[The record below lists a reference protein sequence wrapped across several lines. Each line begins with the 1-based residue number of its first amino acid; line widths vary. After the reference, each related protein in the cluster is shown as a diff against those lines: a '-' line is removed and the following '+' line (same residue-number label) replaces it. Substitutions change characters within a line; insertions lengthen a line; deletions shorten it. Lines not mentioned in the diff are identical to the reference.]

1 MPAAPPI
8 NRIAPSAAGG
18 IRAAI
23 RMAGGREVCFV
34 CTLDSKGVIQT
45 MRVVAR
51 GSVDSVL
58 ALPGVANRGE
68 MLVHNHPS
76 GLLEPSDADMRVAAR
91 LHDDGVGFGIIDNT
105 ATKLYVVVE
114 VPQGKSYTELD
125 LEAVDADLGAHGLVA
140 ARHERYE
147 DRASQRAMA
156 TRIARTFNDGG
167 VALLEA
173 GTGVGK
179 SLAYLVPALR
189 WSAANNERTIV
200 STNTINLQEQLVGK
214 DLPFLAKAL
223 TDQKVRFSLLK
234 GWRNYLCL
242 NRLEQAR
249 ATGLSLF
256 EDGTEADLDA
266 ITSWADRT
274 ADGSLS
280 DLPVPPKSE
289 LWDEVV
295 AEPDLCQRTKCKFWD
310 RCFVF
315 KARRVAAN
323 SDVIVVNHHLLMSDL
338 AVRRSTGN
346 WGDAAVLPAYAR
358 LIIDEGHHLEDAAAA
373 HLGVSVSNRGM
384 QRLFNRLERRGKGL
398 LPTLTAHLMKTSGE
412 MLSAASLDQVHNRLF
427 PAVERARVRSSQLFE
442 LLGTAMPSGDST
454 FRLTDA
460 FATHPVWKA
469 GLTMALEDVT
479 KDLEIMGDALR
490 IIRERMEASD
500 RQDDA
505 LAQLIG
511 EVRAVSRR
519 LTGAGDGLNE
529 TLDPAPN
536 QTTVRW
542 LEIKGKDHGVTA
554 ASVPL
559 DLAPMLR
566 DDLFERTKTTV
577 VTSATLATDPQFDFL
592 KKRLGLEG
600 VLEPYTE
607 IFPSPFRFDRQALL
621 AIPDDLPA
629 PNVDPVEHS
638 RSVVRLAK
646 DLIEAANGGVFV
658 LFTSHREVRAA
669 AAALRAAG
677 VDKKWPLLVHGEEQR
692 DTLLSRFRQSGRAV
706 LLGTSSF
713 WEGVDVPGDALRGL
727 LIAKLPFRVPTE
739 PITAAR
745 CEAIE
750 SNGGD
755 SFGDYMVPHA
765 SLRLKQGFGRL
776 IRSSSDRGVVVIA
789 DSRIVTKGYGTV
801 LLEALPPARR
811 IVAPL
816 AEVVQEVRTFYAC
829 HPERSEGTAFAG

>member
-1 MPAAPPI
+1 MPAAPPM
-8 NRIAPSAAGG
+8 NRIAPSAANGM
-18 IRAAI
+18 RAAI
-23 RMAGGREVCFV
+23 RMASGREVCFV
-34 CTLDSKGVIQT
+34 CTVDSAGVIQT

-51 GSVDSVL
+51 GNVSSVL
-58 ALPGVANRGE
+58 ALPGIANRGDL
-68 MLVHNHPS
+68 LVHNHPS
-76 GLLEPSDADMRVAAR
+76 GELSPSEADLSVAAR
-91 LHDDGVGFGIIDNT
+91 LHDDGVGFAIIDNM

-114 VPQGKSYTELD
+114 PPKDHTYAELD
-125 LEAVDADLGAHGLVA
+125 LESIDADLGAHGAIA

-156 TRIARTFNDGG
+156 TRIGRTFNDGG

-214 DLPFLAKAL
+214 DLPFLQKAL
-223 TDQKVRFSLLK
+223 TDQKVRFALLK

-242 NRLEQAR
+242 HRLEQAR
-249 ATGLSLF
+249 MTGLSLF

-266 ITSWADRT
+266 ITAWADRT

-280 DLPVPPKSE
+280 DLPMPPKPE

-295 AEPDLCQRTKCKFWD
+295 AEPDLCQRMKCKFWD

-315 KARRVAAN
+315 KARRIAAN

-338 AVRRSTGN
+338 AVRRQTGN

-358 LIIDEGHHLEDAAAA
+358 LVIDEGHHLEDAAAA
-373 HLGVSVSNRGM
+373 HLGVSVSNRAM

-398 LPTLTAHLMKTSGE
+398 LPTLTSHLVKNAGD
-412 MLSAASLDQVHNRLF
+412 MLSAASLDQVHNRLY
-427 PAVERARVRSSQLFE
+427 PAVERARVRSAGLFE
-442 LLGTAMPSGDST
+442 LLGTVMTTGDAT
-454 FRLTDA
+454 MRLTDE
-460 FATHPVWKA
+460 FALHPVWKG
-469 GLTMALEDVT
+469 GLTVALEEVSA
-479 KDLEIMGDALR
+479 DLEIIFDALR
-490 IIRERMEASD
+490 IIRERMEAAE

-505 LAQLIG
+505 LNALIG

-519 LTGAGDGLNE
+519 LTGAGDGLAQ
-529 TLDPAPN
+529 TLNPPPGN
-536 QTTVRW
+536 GWVRW
-542 LEIKGKDHGVTA
+542 LETRGREQGVTA

-566 DDLFERTKTTV
+566 DDLFARAKTTV
-577 VTSATLATDPQFDFL
+577 VTSATLATDPEFAFL

-600 VLEPYTE
+600 ALEPYTE
-607 IFPSPFRFDRQALL
+607 VFPSPFRFDRQALL

-629 PNVDPVEHS
+629 PNVDSSAHS
-638 RSVVRLAK
+638 RAVVRLAT
-646 DLIEAANGGVFV
+646 DLVEAANGGVFV

-669 AAALRAAG
+669 AAAMRAAG
-677 VDKKWPLLVHGEEQR
+677 LDRRFPLLTHGEEQR
-692 DTLLSRFRQSGRAV
+692 DSLITRFRESGRAV

-713 WEGVDVPGDALRGL
+713 WEGVDVPGEALRGL

-750 SNGGD
+750 SGGGD
-755 SFGDYMVPHA
+755 AFGEYMVPHA

-776 IRSSSDRGVVVIA
+776 IRSATDRGAVVIA
-789 DSRIVTKGYGTV
+789 DSRIVTKAYGQV

-811 IVAPL
+811 FIGPV
-816 AEVVQEVRTFYAC
+816 AEVVNEVRSFYK
-829 HPERSEGTAFAG
+829 

>member
-1 MPAAPPI
+1 MPAAPPL
-8 NRIAPSAAGG
+8 NRIAPNAAGAL
-18 IRAAI
+18 RSAI

-45 MRVVAR
+45 ARVVAR

-76 GLLEPSDADMRVAAR
+76 GGLDPSDADMRVAAR
-91 LHDDGVGFGIIDNT
+91 LHDDGVGFAIVDNT

-114 VPQGKSYTELD
+114 VPAGRDYAELD
-125 LEAVDADLGAHGLVA
+125 LEAIDADLGAHGPIA

-156 TRIARTFNDGG
+156 TRIGRTFNDGG

-214 DLPFLAKAL
+214 DLPFLQKAL
-223 TDQKVRFSLLK
+223 TDQKVRFALLK

-266 ITSWADRT
+266 ITAWADRT

-280 DLPVPPKSE
+280 DLPIPPKSE

-295 AEPDLCQRTKCKFWD
+295 AEPDLCQRMKCKFWD

-315 KARRVAAN
+315 KARRTAAN

-373 HLGVSVSNRGM
+373 HLGVSVSNRAM

-398 LPTLTAHLMKTSGE
+398 IPALTAHLMKTRGE

-427 PAVERARVRSSQLFE
+427 PAVERVRVRSGQLYDM
-442 LLGTAMPSGDST
+442 LATAMPAGEPT
-454 FRLTDA
+454 FRLIDD
-460 FATHPVWKA
+460 FATHPVWKM
-469 GLTMALEDVT
+469 GLTVALEDVT
-479 KDLEIMGDALR
+479 KDLEIMADALR
-490 IIRERMEASD
+490 IIRERMESAD

-505 LAQLIG
+505 LTQLIA

-529 TLDPAPN
+529 TLDPTPN
-536 QTTVRW
+536 RLTVRW
-542 LEIKGKDHGVTA
+542 LEMKGRDKGVTA

-566 DDLFERTKTTV
+566 DDLFERAKTTV
-577 VTSATLATDPQFDFL
+577 VTSATLATDPEFAFL

-600 VLEPYTE
+600 ALEPYTE
-607 IFPSPFRFDRQALL
+607 VFPSPFRFERQSVL

-629 PNVDPVEHS
+629 PNADAAAHS
-638 RSVVRLAK
+638 RAVVNLAT
-646 DLIEAANGGVFV
+646 DLVEASNGGVFV
-658 LFTSHREVRAA
+658 LFTSHREVRLAA
-669 AAALRAAG
+669 SAMRAAG
-677 VDKKWPLLVHGEEQR
+677 LDRKWPLLVHGEEQR
-692 DTLLSRFRQSGRAV
+692 DSLLSRFRESGRAV

-750 SNGGD
+750 ATGGD
-755 SFGDYMVPHA
+755 SFAEYMIPHA

-776 IRSSSDRGVVVIA
+776 IRSSADRGVVVIA
-789 DSRIVTKGYGTV
+789 DSRIVSKAYGHV
-801 LLEALPPARR
+801 LLDALPPARR
-811 IVAPL
+811 VIGPL
-816 AEVVQEVRTFYAC
+816 AEVVAAVRSFYLG
-829 HPERSEGTAFAG
+829 P

>member
-1 MPAAPPI
+1 
-8 NRIAPSAAGG
+8 
-18 IRAAI
+18 
-23 RMAGGREVCFV
+23 MAGGREVCFV
-34 CTLDSKGVIQT
+34 CTLDIHGVIQT
-45 MRVVAR
+45 VRVVAR
-51 GSVDSVL
+51 GSVAAVL
-58 ALPGVANRGE
+58 ALPGIANRGD

-76 GLLEPSDADMRVAAR
+76 GTLSPSDADMAVAAR
-91 LHDDGVGFGIIDNT
+91 LHDDGIGFGIIDNM

-114 VPQGKSYTELD
+114 VPKEQNYAALD
-125 LEAVDADLGAHGLVA
+125 LESIDADLGAHGMIA

-156 TRIARTFNDGG
+156 ARIGRTFNDGG

-200 STNTINLQEQLVGK
+200 STNTINLQEQLVRK
-214 DLPFLAKAL
+214 DLPFLQKAL
-223 TDQKVRFSLLK
+223 TDQKVRFALLK

-249 ATGLSLF
+249 MSGNSLF
-256 EDGTEADLDA
+256 EEGTEADLDA
-266 ITSWADRT
+266 IAAWSDRT

-280 DLPVPPKSE
+280 DLPIAPKPE
-289 LWDEVV
+289 VWDEVV
-295 AEPDLCQRTKCKFWD
+295 AEPDLCQRMHCKFWD

-315 KARRVAAN
+315 KARRIAAN

-338 AVRRSTGN
+338 AVRRTTGN

-373 HLGVSVSNRGM
+373 HLGANVSNRGM

-398 LPTLTAHLMKTSGE
+398 LPTLTGHLVKTSSD
-412 MLSAASLDQVHNRLF
+412 MLSAASLDQVHNRLY
-427 PAVERARVRSSQLFE
+427 PAVERARARSASLFE
-442 LLGTAMPSGDST
+442 LLSTMMTGTEST
-454 FRLTDA
+454 VRLTDE
-460 FATHPVWKA
+460 FATHPIWKG
-469 GLTMALEDVT
+469 GLAVALEDVLA
-479 KDLEIMGDALR
+479 DLEIIFDALR
-490 IIRERMEASD
+490 IIRERMEASERED
-500 RQDDA
+500 EA
-505 LAQLIG
+505 LNALVA

-519 LTGAGDGLNE
+519 LTGAGDALAQTLN
-529 TLDPAPN
+529 PPPGN
-536 QTTVRW
+536 GSVRW
-542 LEIKGKDHGVTA
+542 LEAKGRDQGVTA

-566 DDLFERTKTTV
+566 DDLFARAKTTV
-577 VTSATLATDPQFDFL
+577 VTSATLATDPAFDFL

-600 VLEPYTE
+600 ALEPYTE

-621 AIPDDLPA
+621 AIPDDLPT
-629 PNVDPVEHS
+629 PNADPIAHS
-638 RSVVRLAK
+638 RAVVRLAT
-646 DLIEAANGGVFV
+646 DLVEASNGGVFV
-658 LFTSHREVRAA
+658 LFTSHREVRSAA
-669 AAALRAAG
+669 VAMRTAG
-677 VDKKWPLLVHGEEQR
+677 LDRKWPLLVHGEEQR
-692 DTLLSRFRQSGRAV
+692 DSLLTRFRDSGRGV

-750 SNGGD
+750 AAGGD
-755 SFGDYMVPHA
+755 AFAEYMVPHA

-776 IRSSSDRGVVVIA
+776 IRSATDRGVVMIA
-789 DSRIVTKGYGTV
+789 DSRVVSKGYGQT
-801 LLEALPPARR
+801 LLDALPPARR
-811 IVAPL
+811 LIAPV
-816 AEVVQEVRTFYAC
+816 AEVVAQVRLFY
-829 HPERSEGTAFAG
+829 RT